1 MERDDEMFWS
11 ECDDCRAPIFVQRA
25 EGPLRYRLTCDC
37 RAARRYVAGDLA
49 TVVLAALGVLAL
61 VSLILTF
68 CS

>member
-37 RAARRYVAGDLA
+37 RALLLHGVRRL
-49 TVVLAALGVLAL
+49 TV
-61 VSLILTF
+61 LTF
-68 CS
+68 ECYDRKEG